1 MRLAMDRPTFEAQ
14 VGGIAALDHPL
25 SQRAYQ
31 LVLDEEPLG
40 RDAAAASL
48 GVARSVA
55 AFHLDKL
62 VAAGLLD
69 ASYARQSG
77 RTGPGAGRPAKVYSR
92 SSAQIDLSLPPR
104 RYDLAG
110 AVLAEAVSRTAS
122 GEAPITEAVAAVARE
137 SGRRIG
143 DEAVHRRRGRS
154 ARAALIDVLAG
165 YGYEPR
171 RTGSEIALLNCPF
184 HRLADDHR
192 ELVCGMNLDLLT
204 GVIEGVGGTDGYEA
218 ELAPEPGHCCV
229 RVHSR

>member
-1 MRLAMDRPTFEAQ
+1 MDRPTFEAQ
-14 VGGIAALDHPL
+14 VGGVAALDHPL

-31 LVLDEEPLG
+31 LVLDEGSVG
-40 RDAAAASL
+40 RDAAAAAL

-62 VAAGLLD
+62 VGAGLLD
-69 ASYARQSG
+69 AGYARQSG
-77 RTGPGAGRPAKVYSR
+77 RSGPGAGRPAKLYSR

-122 GEAPITEAVAAVARE
+122 GGVPIADAVAAVSRE

-143 DEAVHRRRGRS
+143 DEALHRRRGRS

-171 RTGSEIALLNCPF
+171 RTGSEIALFNCPF

-192 ELVCGMNLDLLT
+192 ELVCGMNLDLLA
-204 GVIEGVGGTDGYEA
+204 GVIDGVGGTNGYEA
-218 ELAPEPGHCCV
+218 ELAPEPGACCV
-229 RVHSR
+229 RIHSR